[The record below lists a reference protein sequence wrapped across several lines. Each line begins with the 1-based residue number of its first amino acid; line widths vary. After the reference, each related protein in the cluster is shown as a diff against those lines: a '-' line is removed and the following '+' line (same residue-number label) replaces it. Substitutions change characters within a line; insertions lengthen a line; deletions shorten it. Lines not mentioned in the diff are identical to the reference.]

1 MAVAPEEAMINRLT
15 EYFGAPGVPP
25 PPENYWFVY
34 RREGGG
40 WTVTPETAEY
50 VGRMLDLRRTPEW
63 IRFMDVFGSDVR
75 VRTSWI
81 TAIEECS
88 NDQRARARAFW
99 QKIQGEGEDP
109 TPCF

>member
-1 MAVAPEEAMINRLT
+1 MINRLT

-25 PPENYWFVY
+25 PPESYWFIY

-40 WTVTPETAEY
+40 WTVSPETAEMI
-50 VGRMLDLRRTPEW
+50 GEILDSWPMPKW
-63 IRFMDVFGSDVR
+63 VCFVDAFGSSVR
-75 VRTSWI
+75 ARTDSI
-81 TAIEECS
+81 SALEECTH
-88 NDQRARARAFW
+88 DQRARARAFW